1 MFLYTVVYLHVQN
14 NLREPEQDNRK
25 LFRCGWAW
33 KSCATKYVADFGKYG
48 KVVMKV
54 KDEQFDMDINLKK
67 ITEEFFGNIKE
78 EGDEPSN
85 SSAGFAYH
93 LHSGQ
98 AYGIGA
104 KPDGTN
110 DVCGKDFTS
119 GHYDSNLGCGG
130 ASTARIE
137 GKCVDSNNDVVP
149 ASENADPPG
158 NYPDWAAGVIA
169 GGSGGCEVGDLSCV
183 NGKLSVS
190 KFGKVNAAVTGPCPE
205 CDAEYLDPN
214 TSDKQGA
221 FDTWYSIVFHDG
233 ATGARVLCA
242 NFRKE

>member
-1 MFLYTVVYLHVQN
+1 MFLYCRILYVQS
-14 NLREPEQDNRK
+14 NLREREQVDRK

-78 EGDEPSN
+78 EGDEPST

-119 GHYDSNLGCGG
+119 GHYDSNLGCGS
-130 ASTARIE
+130 ASTAR
-137 GKCVDSNNDVVP
+137 
-149 ASENADPPG
+149 SENKCLDDDGEVVSADG
-158 NYPDWAAGVIA
+158 YPFAEEVIA

-183 NGKLSVS
+183 NSKLSVS
-190 KFGKVNAAVTGPCPE
+190 KFGKVNAAVTGPCPQ